1 MRVIFISMAVTGVAG
16 FASVVAFIVADIRYK
31 KMILKSIRRKYGSKR

>member
-31 KMILKSIRRKYGSKR
+31 KMILKSLRRRHGSKQ